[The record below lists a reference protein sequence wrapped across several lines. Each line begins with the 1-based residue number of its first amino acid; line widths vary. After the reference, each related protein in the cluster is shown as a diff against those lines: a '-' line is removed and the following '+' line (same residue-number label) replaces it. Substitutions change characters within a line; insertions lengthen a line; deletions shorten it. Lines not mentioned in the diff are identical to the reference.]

1 MVSPVL
7 AATALEIGVH
17 PYLLL
22 IPAAVIASFAFMLP
36 VATPPN
42 AIIFGTDRVR
52 IRDMARTGIWLNLI
66 GVAVAVV
73 GIVVLGPIAFGI
85 DLGMTPDWMVD

>member
-1 MVSPVL
+1 
-7 AATALEIGVH
+7 
-17 PYLLL
+17 
-22 IPAAVIASFAFMLP
+22 
-36 VATPPN
+36 
-42 AIIFGTDRVR
+42 
-52 IRDMARTGIWLNLI
+52 MARTGIWLNLI